1 MSSGTRNSQSRS
13 TFWAFPCESLEGPPL
28 RLLALDGGGIRGL
41 SELLIIKKVM
51 HRLMFEENEKRKK
64 NSQEPLSVLPKP
76 CDYFDLIGGTSTGG
90 IIALMLGRLRMDVET
105 AIERYN
111 DLAKRV
117 FSTPKRWG
125 DGAFKSTTLEEAMK
139 SVVETVT
146 GDSESPL
153 LESDQAGVCRTFV
166 CAKNAHNMDSPVLFR
181 TYQSRETHFNCK
193 IWEAARATSAAPTFF
208 KRIEIGRDQPFIDGG
223 LGRNNPSQVVLEEAN
238 ALFGTRQIGCLV
250 SIGTGQA
257 EITKIKEP
265 GLYQRIIPT
274 GVISALKAISTD
286 CESTHQAMLRRFANL
301 PNTYFRL
308 NVDQGMQGIQLS
320 KWEKLS
326 NVEAHTDQ
334 YMQKVEV
341 AEKLPLLVSAL
352 SMEDSLL

>member
-1 MSSGTRNSQSRS
+1 MTSS
-13 TFWAFPCESLEGPPL
+13 ADGPPL

-41 SELLIIKKVM
+41 SELFIIKEVM
-51 HRLMFEENEKRKK
+51 YQLMLEENEKRKK
-64 NSQEPLSVLPKP
+64 DGEEPLSVLPKP

-90 IIALMLGRLRMDVET
+90 IIALMLGRLRMDVDT
-105 AIERYN
+105 AINSYN
-111 DLAKRV
+111 DLVKQV
-117 FSTPKRWG
+117 FSVMKLWG
-125 DGAFKSTTLEEAMK
+125 DGKFKATTLEAAMK

-153 LESDQAGVCRTFV
+153 LEGDQAGVCRTFV

-193 IWEAARATSAAPTFF
+193 IWEAARATSAAPAFF
-208 KRIEIGRDQPFIDGG
+208 KRIEIGRNQPFIDGG

-238 ALFGTRQIGCLV
+238 ALFGARQFGCLV

-265 GLYQRIIPT
+265 GLYQRIIPA
-274 GVISALKAISTD
+274 GVIGALKAISTD

-308 NVDQGMQGIQLS
+308 NVDQGMHGIELS
-320 KWEKLS
+320 KVEKLC
-326 NVEAHTDQ
+326 NVEAHTAQ

-341 AEKLPLLVSAL
+341 AEKLALLVSAIKVPRGQLTLEQL
-352 SMEDSLL
+352 SMEKSLL